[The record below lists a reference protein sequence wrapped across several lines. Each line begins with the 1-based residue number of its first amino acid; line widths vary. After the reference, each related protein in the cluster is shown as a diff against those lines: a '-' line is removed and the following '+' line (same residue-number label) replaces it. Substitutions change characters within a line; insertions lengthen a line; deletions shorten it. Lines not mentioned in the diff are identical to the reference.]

1 MVTSVSSGPDFQVRV
16 NLEKL
21 VKLYSEQMEPLL
33 KAIANA
39 TDAMSKLNEAQLR
52 SQKRL
57 ERLTWAIVGLT
68 IVIAVTAIL
77 RL

>member
-1 MVTSVSSGPDFQVRV
+1 MVALVSSGIDDRVRV

-39 TDAMSKLNEAQLR
+39 TDAMSKLNEAQLQ

-68 IVIAVTAIL
+68 VVIAITAIL